1 VPSSEIVAAALV
13 ALSTLALLYWR
24 SGKSSTVYV
33 LPYAQTRRGL
43 DVDPLLAPLPSD
55 NRSNRALAMTLAAI
69 AWKGDNPEFEDILS
83 LADEILQ
90 YIEGDDAAMPR
101 PDKLSKGRIPR

>member
-13 ALSTLALLYWR
+13 ALSMLALLYWR
-24 SGKSSTVYV
+24 SGKRSTVYV
-33 LPYAQTRRGL
+33 PPYAQTRRGL
-43 DVDPLLAPLPSD
+43 DVDPLLAPIEPD
-55 NRSNRALAMTLAAI
+55 NRANRAMALMLAAI
-69 AWKGDNPEFEDILS
+69 AWKGDPAADVDILG
-83 LADEILQ
+83 LADEFLQ